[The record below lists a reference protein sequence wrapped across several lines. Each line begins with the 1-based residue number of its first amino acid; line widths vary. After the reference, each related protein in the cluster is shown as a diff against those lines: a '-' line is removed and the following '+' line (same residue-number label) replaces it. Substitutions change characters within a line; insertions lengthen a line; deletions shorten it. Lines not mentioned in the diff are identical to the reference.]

1 MSARTATEERRRQPR
16 RGRRFG
22 LHPLLLLAGYCAI
35 ALLPL
40 GLAWAQ
46 DLPARPWRDDLSS
59 GLALAGFAMLLMEFA
74 ISGRFRIVSAR
85 IGIDLS
91 MRFHQLVART
101 LAVFVLLHPWL
112 YTLPVGEAHGGDTTG
127 VSTLGLAGAN
137 AASGWLA
144 WFALLLLIVWA
155 MFRGSF
161 GYRYEV
167 WRVAHG
173 LCAIAVAVFGL
184 HHALGAGR
192 YSADP
197 ALAGVWYVLVAIAL
211 LSMVHVYLLR
221 PLFRIRHPYRVAAVE
236 RIADRTW
243 ELAVEPRDGEAI
255 AFAAGQFAWLSVN
268 RSPWAITDHPFS
280 ISSAPGARPRVTFA
294 IKEAGDFT
302 ATVGRIPVGAPAYL
316 DGPHGNLVPSDRSAP
331 GLVLIAGGVGLAP
344 IMSILRQAR
353 IDRDPRP
360 IRLLY
365 GNRIEAQIMH
375 RDELDA
381 IGQELDLVVHH
392 VLADPPPGWRGKTGQ
407 LDAATLGECLDMPAR
422 ERWLYV
428 ICGPAPMIDAVEH
441 SLGDLGIPLSR
452 MLSEKFSYD

>member
-1 MSARTATEERRRQPR
+1 MSTRRSNEERRQRPR
-16 RGRRFG
+16 RGRRIG
-22 LHPLLLLAGYCAI
+22 LHPLLLLIGYCVI

-40 GLAWAQ
+40 ALAWAQ
-46 DLPARPWRDDLSS
+46 GLPARPWRDELSS

-74 ISGRFRIVSAR
+74 ISGRFRTVSAR
-85 IGIDLS
+85 IGIDVS
-91 MRFHQLVART
+91 MRFHQIIART
-101 LAVFVLLHPWL
+101 LAVFVLVHPWL
-112 YTLPVGEAHGGDTTG
+112 YTLSVGDARGGDTTG

-137 AASGWLA
+137 AASGWIA
-144 WFALLLLIVWA
+144 WFALVLLIVWA
-155 MFRGSF
+155 MFRDSF

-173 LCAIAVAVFGL
+173 VCAIIVAVFGL

-197 ALAGVWYVLVAIAL
+197 ALAGLWYVLVAIAL
-211 LSMVHVYLLR
+211 ATMVHVYLLR
-221 PLFRIRHPYRVAAVE
+221 PLFRLRKPYRVVSVA
-236 RIADRTW
+236 RIAQRTW
-243 ELAVEPRDGEAI
+243 ELALEPVHGESI
-255 AFAAGQFAWLSVN
+255 AFEAGQFAWLSVN
-268 RSPWAITDHPFS
+268 RSPWSITDHPFS
-280 ISSAPGARPRVTFA
+280 ISSAPGARSRVTFA

-302 ATVGRIPVGAPAYL
+302 STVGSIPVGAPAYL

-331 GLVLIAGGVGLAP
+331 GLALIAGGVGLAP

-365 GNRIEAQIMH
+365 GNRVEAQIMH

-381 IGQELDLVVHH
+381 IGAELDFEVQH
-392 VLADPPPGWRGKTGQ
+392 VLADPPPGWSGRTGQ
-407 LDAATLGECLDMPAR
+407 LDAAMLGACLTMPDRA
-422 ERWLYV
+422 RWLYV

-441 SLGDLGIPLSR
+441 SLGELGIPLSR
-452 MLSEKFSYD
+452 ILSEKFSYD

>member
-1 MSARTATEERRRQPR
+1 MSTRTPSEERRQRPR

-22 LHPLLLLAGYCAI
+22 LPPLLLLAIYCAI

-40 GLAWAQ
+40 ALAWAR
-46 DLPARPWRDDLSS
+46 DLQARPWRDDLSS
-59 GLALAGFAMLLMEFA
+59 GLAMAGFAMLLMEFA
-74 ISGRFRIVSAR
+74 ISGRFRLVSAR

-91 MRFHQLVART
+91 MRFHQLIART

-112 YTLPVGEAHGGDTTG
+112 YTLSVGAARDGESTG
-127 VSTLGLAGAN
+127 ATSLGLAGAN

-167 WRVAHG
+167 WRAAHG
-173 LCAIAVAVFGL
+173 LCAIAVAGFGL

-197 ALAGVWYVLVAIAL
+197 ALAALWIALVAIAL
-211 LSMVHVYLLR
+211 LTMVHVYLLR
-221 PLFRIRHPYRVAAVE
+221 PLFRIRRPYRVVSIE

-243 ELAVEPRDGEAI
+243 ELALEPRAGDAI
-255 AFAAGQFAWLSVN
+255 AFEAGQFAWLSVN
-268 RSPWAITDHPFS
+268 RSPWSITDHPFS
-280 ISSAPGARPRVTFA
+280 ICSAPGERPRVAFA

-302 ATVGRIPVGAPAYL
+302 STVGRIPPGAPAYL
-316 DGPHGNLVPSDRSAP
+316 DGPHGHLVPSDRSAP
-331 GLVLIAGGVGLAP
+331 GLALIAGSVGLAP

-353 IDRDPRP
+353 LDRDPRP
-360 IRLLY
+360 IRLVY
-365 GNRIEAQIMH
+365 GNRVEAQIMY

-381 IGQELDLVVHH
+381 MRAELDLQVHH
-392 VLADPPPGWRGKTGQ
+392 VLAEPPPGWDGNTGQ
-407 LDAATLGECLDMPAR
+407 LDAVLLGRCLDMPDRAR
-422 ERWLYV
+422 WIYV
-428 ICGPAPMIDAVEH
+428 VCGPAPMIDAVEH
-441 SLGDLGIPLSR
+441 SLGQLGIPLSR
-452 MLSEKFSYD
+452 ILSEKFSYD